1 MDIAVGVPIRSTSS
15 TSLCSSN
22 RNPRKG
28 ESGLPRLRHRSRC
41 LGKMRYLCNVMKN
54 YRHYPKTK
62 KQDYSKLF
70 TEEEK
75 AKLEYFENHD
85 FRMFVYSHDEH
96 DSGLSLTELYKI
108 YTEGSMQLSLF

>member
-1 MDIAVGVPIRSTSS
+1 
-15 TSLCSSN
+15 
-22 RNPRKG
+22 
-28 ESGLPRLRHRSRC
+28 
-41 LGKMRYLCNVMKN
+41 MRN

-75 AKLEYFENHD
+75 AKLLYFESHD
-85 FRMFVYSHDEH
+85 FRIFVYGQDERKT
-96 DSGLSLTELYKI
+96 GLSLTELYKV

>member
-1 MDIAVGVPIRSTSS
+1 
-15 TSLCSSN
+15 
-22 RNPRKG
+22 
-28 ESGLPRLRHRSRC
+28 
-41 LGKMRYLCNVMKN
+41 MRN
-54 YRHYPKTK
+54 YRYYPKTK

-75 AKLEYFENHD
+75 AKLLYFENHD

-96 DSGLSLTELYKI
+96 DSVLSLTDLYKI